1 MTNSTVPGA
10 TSAEIHPDSAPVL
23 LEVEG
28 LYAGYDQS
36 DVLRGVDFRLTE
48 GQFSVVIGP
57 NGHGKTTLLR
67 TISGLVALR
76 EGSIRFRGQRID
88 KMRTESIV
96 AQGLVHIPQGDM
108 LFPDMTVLE
117 NLTLGAFVRSAQKGQ
132 AESLERVFEIFPRL
146 AERAKQRSRT
156 LSGGERRMLA
166 IGRGLMS
173 HAHVLMID
181 EPSLG
186 LAPVLVEEVYRQ
198 IARIAADG
206 MTILLVEEDFS
217 RVRELADQITLMEN
231 GAVILSG
238 TVDYVLSH
246 PTIAA
251 TYLGIDT

>member
-1 MTNSTVPGA
+1 MTLQA
-10 TSAEIHPDSAPVL
+10 
-23 LEVEG
+23 
-28 LYAGYDQS
+28 S
-36 DVLRGVDFRLTE
+36 DLCLAVDGVDHLKDVTATFRPGRLYT
-48 GQFSVVIGP
+48 VIGRTLA
-57 NGHGKTTLLR
+57 GKTTLLR